1 MPIYEYQCARCKTL
15 FEEFRSIHD
24 STLPP
29 CPSCAKRKVERL
41 ISSTSFQLRG
51 TGWYATDYK
60 SSKAASKASE
70 AEGNGPSE
78 PKAATS

>member
-1 MPIYEYQCARCKTL
+1 MPIYEYQCARCQTV

-24 STLPP
+24 TALPP

-41 ISSTSFQLRG
+41 ISSTSFQLKG

-60 SSKAASKASE
+60 TNGTSKADGGDGKGS
-70 AEGNGPSE
+70 SE
-78 PKAATS
+78 PKAAAS